1 MVVVSLSVLLV
12 GDMLWGMADVIHV
25 WRRSERPVQVLGV
38 GVGCPVRSGGS
49 VVVGL
54 AVDGAVSRGERVP
67 ELDGGVGIH
76 WVRRMY
82 AGYEGEA

>member
-1 MVVVSLSVLLV
+1 MVVVSLAVILV
-12 GDMLWGMADVIHV
+12 GGMLWSVADVVHV
-25 WRRSERPVQVLGV
+25 RRRSEGPVQVLGV
-38 GVGCPVRSGGS
+38 CVGGPVRSGGS
-49 VVVGL
+49 VVVRL